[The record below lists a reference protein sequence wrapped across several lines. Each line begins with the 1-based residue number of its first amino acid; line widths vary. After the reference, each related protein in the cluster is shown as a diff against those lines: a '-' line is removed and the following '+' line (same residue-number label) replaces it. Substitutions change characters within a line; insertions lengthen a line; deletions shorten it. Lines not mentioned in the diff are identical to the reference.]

1 MEKLVSHFSL
11 KKRQLGLEIGP
22 LLSDV
27 NIQQI
32 GPYRLSRPCTMRRTT
47 SVGSSSTAAAVPLM
61 KIEVQNFKIE
71 KVESQISK
79 LRNF

>member
-11 KKRQLGLEIGP
+11 KKLQLGLEIGP

-32 GPYRLSRPCTMRRTT
+32 GPYRPCGDINNDEKQWKQSHF
-47 SVGSSSTAAAVPLM
+47 SV
-61 KIEVQNFKIE
+61 
-71 KVESQISK
+71 
-79 LRNF
+79 

>member
-32 GPYRLSRPCTMRRTT
+32 GPYRLSRPC
-47 SVGSSSTAAAVPLM
+47 VNP
-61 KIEVQNFKIE
+61 QE
-71 KVESQISK
+71 KKHSISLESNCIIIIIS
-79 LRNF
+79 